1 MEAGGGDLDA
11 DTRGF
16 DRVGRLLVQPLDR
29 LRVRPRPVVLDEVGM
44 RERVEQSAPR
54 RVPQPDEVAPPGFV
68 RAELLDQPWL
78 RVDREAVDEV
88 DRAEQIVPRIGR
100 EDVRGLTLAA
110 GEVVDLEPELDREP
124 SLLRI
129 DDRAHIA
136 VEVVDAALEHVRL
149 VPEPAGLHEVV
160 DMLGEADLVD
170 PALGGR
176 LDEYLHR
183 FERML
188 DPLLG
193 IAKVH
198 VVVDDQSNEATNSRS
213 AASVTFTSLE
223 SPGTVVTR
231 PPRASTSEAQSV
243 APASSPA
250 TASRS
255 TGARNA
261 CGVWTATSSSRGS
274 VSTICPPRTRLTVS
288 ASGNAGTAPSQPSFS
303 AVSTRPITSSGSTG
317 RAASWTTITAA
328 SPPTSATPARTDSA
342 RVSPPPTQALT
353 FAQPSSS
360 ATRIEGSSQ
369 PGGATITISSIQ
381 SEASRRSRLSARS
394 GRSRSFAN
402 AFGRSEPSRSP
413 RPAAARTAQTLN
425 ATPLGTRPSPR
436 PSSSSS
442 SSGRRRRGRRRATR
456 PPRPRPCPWRTS
468 TRWRESSSP

>member
-1 MEAGGGDLDA
+1 
-11 DTRGF
+11 
-16 DRVGRLLVQPLDR
+16 
-29 LRVRPRPVVLDEVGM
+29 M

-78 RVDREAVDEV
+78 LVDWEAVDEV

-110 GEVVDLEPELDREP
+110 GEVVDLEPELDR
-124 SLLRI
+124 
-129 DDRAHIA
+129 
-136 VEVVDAALEHVRL
+136 
-149 VPEPAGLHEVV
+149 
-160 DMLGEADLVD
+160 
-170 PALGGR
+170 R

-183 FERML
+183 FERMV

-198 VVVDDQSNEATNSRS
+198 VVVDGQSNEATNSRS

-342 RVSPPPTQALT
+342 RVSPPPT
-353 FAQPSSS
+353 
-360 ATRIEGSSQ
+360 
-369 PGGATITISSIQ
+369 
-381 SEASRRSRLSARS
+381 
-394 GRSRSFAN
+394 
-402 AFGRSEPSRSP
+402 
-413 RPAAARTAQTLN
+413 
-425 ATPLGTRPSPR
+425 
-436 PSSSSS
+436 
-442 SSGRRRRGRRRATR
+442 
-456 PPRPRPCPWRTS
+456 
-468 TRWRESSSP
+468 